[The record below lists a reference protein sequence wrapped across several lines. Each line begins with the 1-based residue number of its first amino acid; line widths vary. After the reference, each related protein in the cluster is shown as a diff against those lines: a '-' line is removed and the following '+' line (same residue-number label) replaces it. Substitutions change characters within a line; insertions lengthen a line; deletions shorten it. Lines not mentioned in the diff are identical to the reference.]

1 MSPHVSIRSKVARL
15 PAKYKHV
22 DSGCGVSETESASVH
37 TLNMAS
43 SWKDGLSRAGL
54 YFDGI
59 IEESKLQEVL
69 ELHKRD
75 TVSTF
80 GTRSSRRV
88 SKNCNRTELQSN
100 TKESVIGSSSD
111 ETTLAVDKENVCL
124 QSEGAAEELAAP
136 EHKVVGINI
145 MHKVYAI
152 KIIFTVLHYF

>member
-80 GTRSSRRV
+80 GTRSSCRV

-100 TKESVIGSSSD
+100 TK
-111 ETTLAVDKENVCL
+111 
-124 QSEGAAEELAAP
+124 
-136 EHKVVGINI
+136 
-145 MHKVYAI
+145 
-152 KIIFTVLHYF
+152 IIFTALFLKINTEMS